1 MIGHFYIR
9 GSFRPPARGGKA
21 PAATLLKYY
30 VMGTG
35 DKNENFGH
43 LVRYDGEFVQVR
55 ANSVLTNGQPRK
67 EALITLPSPLATE

>member
-1 MIGHFYIR
+1 MIGHFYVR

-35 DKNENFGH
+35 DKTENFGH

-67 EALITLPSPLATE
+67 EALITLPPRLHTE

>member
-1 MIGHFYIR
+1 MLEYLLCYGH
-9 GSFRPPARGGKA
+9 S
-21 PAATLLKYY
+21 
-30 VMGTG
+30 
-35 DKNENFGH
+35 